1 MHMIAH
7 PKRPFIETKL
17 GIDLPNRRTRISSK
31 KSAMLIGNITM
42 PTELYLNA
50 SCHCPCN
57 TE

>member
-1 MHMIAH
+1 
-7 PKRPFIETKL
+7 
-17 GIDLPNRRTRISSK
+17 LPNRRTRISSK